1 MTRDTFKAKGEP
13 APEPAPQ
20 HPIQPLELDDG
31 GILRFKQNAVVRKLL
46 DVATANGY
54 SLNEIV
60 RDPNTTR
67 EDLVQLYQLIGYSL
81 AGYGELQ
88 AVSDTDYE
96 AAEHMFSEEEAKA
109 DRARVAVLEG
119 TLKMLR
125 EDLAGPMGVLFGK
138 HPDDFKHGR
147 GL

>member
-13 APEPAPQ
+13 TPEPIPQ
-20 HPIQPLELDDG
+20 HPIQPLVMDPEV
-31 GILRFKQNAVVRKLL
+31 LRFKENAIVRKLL

-54 SLNEIV
+54 SLNEIT

-81 AGYGELQ
+81 SGYGELQ
-88 AVSDTDYE
+88 FVSDTDYE
-96 AAEHMFSEEEAKA
+96 AAEHMFTEEEAKA

-119 TLKMLR
+119 TLNLLR
-125 EDLAGPMGVLFGK
+125 EELSGPMGTLFGK